1 MGDFMFKP
9 HEFAKKIGVS
19 VKTLQRWDVEGRLP
33 AKRTLSGH
41 RFYTEDD
48 LLITQG
54 LKPVDSKRKV
64 VVYCRVS
71 SSSQKPELRNQVSA
85 METFCLSRGLAVDDW
100 VSEIGS
106 GLNFKRKKFLS
117 IMLSMLKGEISTIV
131 VAHKD
136 RMCRFAFDFIME
148 LASSVRC
155 QIIVANQES
164 LSPQQELV
172 EDLMA
177 IIHCFSCR
185 LYGLR
190 NYSKEIKDHLKNA
203 IDNPVQDMSDLDS
216 KEIQC

>member
-1 MGDFMFKP
+1 MFKP
-9 HEFAKKIGVS
+9 HEFAPKIGVS
-19 VKTLQRWDVEGRLP
+19 VKTLQRWDAAGKLP

-48 LLITQG
+48 LLIAQG
-54 LKPVDSKRKV
+54 LKPIEEKRKV
-64 VVYCRVS
+64 IVYCRVS
-71 SSSQKPELRNQVSA
+71 SSGQKPELKNQVIA
-85 METFCLSRGLAVDDW
+85 METFCLNRGLAVDDW
-100 VSEIGS
+100 VSEIGG

-117 IMLSMLKGEISTIV
+117 IMMSMLKGEISTIV

-136 RMCRFAFDFIME
+136 RMCRFAFEFIQE
-148 LASSVRC
+148 LATSVGC
-155 QIIVANQES
+155 EIVVANQES

-190 NYSKEIKDHLKNA
+190 NYSKEIKDHLKKT
-203 IDNPVQDMSDLDS
+203 IDNPTQSMKKFDK

>member
-1 MGDFMFKP
+1 MFKP
-9 HEFAKKIGVS
+9 HEFAEKIGVS
-19 VKTLQRWDVEGRLP
+19 VKTLQRWDTSGKLP

-48 LLITQG
+48 LLIAQG
-54 LKPVDSKRKV
+54 LKPVEAKRKV

-71 SSSQKPELRNQVSA
+71 SSGQKPELKNQISA
-85 METFCLSRGLAVDDW
+85 METFCLNRGLAVDDW
-100 VSEIGS
+100 ISEIGG

-117 IMLSMLKGEISTIV
+117 IMMSMLRGEISTIV

-136 RMCRFAFDFIME
+136 RMCRFGFEFVQE
-148 LASSVRC
+148 LANSAGCEIV
-155 QIIVANQES
+155 VANQES

-172 EDLMA
+172 EDLMS

-190 NYSKEIKDHLKNA
+190 SYSKEIKESLKKA
-203 IDNPVQDMSDLDS
+203 INKPVQDMTELD
-216 KEIQC
+216 KEEIQC

>member
-19 VKTLQRWDVEGRLP
+19 VKTLQRWDVEGKLP

-54 LKPVDSKRKV
+54 LKPVESKRKV

-71 SSSQKPELRNQVSA
+71 SSSQKPELRNQISA
-85 METFCLSRGLAVDDW
+85 METFCLNRGLAVDDW
-100 VSEIGS
+100 VSEIGG

-117 IMLSMLKGEISTIV
+117 IILSMLKGEISTIV

-136 RMCRFAFDFIME
+136 RMCRFAFDLIME
-148 LASSVRC
+148 LASSVGC

-177 IIHCFSCR
+177 IIHCFSGR

-190 NYSKEIKDHLKNA
+190 NYSKEIKDSLKNA
-203 IDNPVQDMSDLDS
+203 IDKPLQDISDLDS
-216 KEIQC
+216 QEIQF

>member
-1 MGDFMFKP
+1 MFKP
-9 HEFAKKIGVS
+9 HEFAKNIGVS
-19 VKTLQRWDVEGRLP
+19 VKTLQRWDTAGKLP

-48 LLITQG
+48 LLIAKG
-54 LKPVDSKRKV
+54 LKPVEAKRKV

-71 SSSQKPELRNQVSA
+71 SSGQKPELKNQVTA
-85 METFCLSRGLAVDDW
+85 METFCLNRGLAVDDW
-100 VSEIGS
+100 ISEIGG

-117 IMLSMLKGEISTIV
+117 LMMSMLKGDIATIV

-136 RMCRFAFDFIME
+136 RMCRFAFEFIQE
-148 LASSVRC
+148 LATSVGC
-155 QIIVANQES
+155 EILVANQES

-190 NYSKEIKDHLKNA
+190 NYSKEIKDHLKKA
-203 IDNPVQDMSDLDS
+203 IDKPVQKLSELDN

>member
-1 MGDFMFKP
+1 MFKP
-9 HEFAKKIGVS
+9 HEFAEKIGVS
-19 VKTLQRWDVEGRLP
+19 VKTLQRWDTAGKLP

-48 LLITQG
+48 LLIAQG
-54 LKPVDSKRKV
+54 LKPIELKRKV
-64 VVYCRVS
+64 IVYCRVS
-71 SSSQKPELRNQVSA
+71 SSGQKPELKNQISA
-85 METFCLSRGLAVDDW
+85 METFCLNRGLAVDDW
-100 VSEIGS
+100 VSEIGG

-117 IMLSMLKGEISTIV
+117 IMMSMLRGEISTIV

-136 RMCRFAFDFIME
+136 RMCRFAFDFILE
-148 LASSVRC
+148 LATSVGC
-155 QIIVANQES
+155 KIVVANQES

-190 NYSKEIKDHLKNA
+190 NYSKEIKENLKKA
-203 IDNPVQDMSDLDS
+203 IDKPVQDLTELDK

>member
-1 MGDFMFKP
+1 MFKP

-100 VSEIGS
+100 VSEIGG

-172 EDLMA
+172 EDLMT

-203 IDNPVQDMSDLDS
+203 IDEPVQDMSDLDS

>member
-1 MGDFMFKP
+1 MYKP
-9 HEFAKKIGVS
+9 HEFAEKIGVS
-19 VKTLQRWDVEGRLP
+19 VKTLQRWDTSQKLP

-48 LLITQG
+48 LLIAKG
-54 LKPVDSKRKV
+54 LKPTESKRKII
-64 VVYCRVS
+64 VYCRVS
-71 SSSQKPELRNQVSA
+71 STSQKPELQNQVLA
-85 METFCLSRGLAVDDW
+85 METFCLNRGLSVDDW
-100 VSEIGS
+100 VSEIGG

-117 IMLSMLKGEISTIV
+117 VMMSMLKGEISTIV

-136 RMCRFAFDFIME
+136 RMCRFAFEFIQE
-148 LASSVRC
+148 LATSVNC
-155 QIIVANQES
+155 EIIVANQES
-164 LSPQQELV
+164 MSPQQELV

-190 NYSKEIKDHLKNA
+190 NYSKEIKENFKKA
-203 IDNPVQDMSDLDS
+203 IDKPVQDVTNLDK

>member
-1 MGDFMFKP
+1 MFKP
-9 HEFAKKIGVS
+9 NEFAKKLGLS
-19 VKTLQRWDVEGRLP
+19 VKTLQRWDISGKLP

-48 LLITQG
+48 LLIAQG
-54 LKPVDSKRKV
+54 LKPTEAKRKV

-71 SSSQKPELRNQVSA
+71 SSDQKPELKSQVSA
-85 METFCLSRGLAVDDW
+85 METFCLNRGLAVDDW
-100 VSEIGS
+100 VSEIGG

-117 IMLSMLKGEISTIV
+117 IMMSMLKGEISTIV
-131 VAHKD
+131 IAHKD
-136 RMCRFAFDFIME
+136 RMCRFAFEFIQE
-148 LASSVRC
+148 LATSVGC
-155 QIIVANQES
+155 EIVVANQES

-190 NYSKEIKDHLKNA
+190 NYSKEIKENLKKA
-203 IDNPVQDMSDLDS
+203 IDKPIQDITDLDN
-216 KEIQC
+216 KDIQC

>member
-1 MGDFMFKP
+1 MFKP
-9 HEFAKKIGVS
+9 HEFAEKIGVS
-19 VKTLQRWDVEGRLP
+19 VKTLQRWDASKKLP

-48 LLITQG
+48 LLIAQG
-54 LKPVDSKRKV
+54 LKPIEAKRKV
-64 VVYCRVS
+64 IVYCRVS
-71 SSSQKPELRNQVSA
+71 SSGQKPELQNQILA
-85 METFCLSRGLAVDDW
+85 METFCLNRGLAVDNW
-100 VSEIGS
+100 VSEIGG

-117 IMLSMLKGEISTIV
+117 IMMSMLKGEISTIV

-136 RMCRFAFDFIME
+136 RMCRFAFEFVQE
-148 LASSVRC
+148 LANSVGC
-155 QIIVANQES
+155 EIVVANQES

-172 EDLMA
+172 EDLMS

-190 NYSKEIKDHLKNA
+190 NYSKEIKENLKKA
-203 IDNPVQDMSDLDS
+203 IDKPIQDLTELDK

>member
-1 MGDFMFKP
+1 MFKP
-9 HEFAKKIGVS
+9 HEFAQKIGVS
-19 VKTLQRWDVEGRLP
+19 VKTLQRWDVAGKLP

-41 RFYTEDD
+41 RFYTESD
-48 LLITQG
+48 LLIAQG
-54 LKPVDSKRKV
+54 LKPVESNRRV

-71 SSSQKPELRNQVSA
+71 SSGQKPELKNQISA
-85 METFCLSRGLAVDDW
+85 METFCLGRGLAVDDW
-100 VSEIGS
+100 ISEIGS

-117 IMLSMLKGEISTIV
+117 MIIAMLKGEISVIV

-136 RMCRFAFDFIME
+136 RMCRFAFEFILE
-148 LASSVRC
+148 LATTVGC
-155 QIIVANQES
+155 EIIVANQES

-190 NYSKEIKDHLKNA
+190 NYSQEIKDNLKKA
-203 IDNPVQDMSDLDS
+203 IDKPMENLTELNKQ
-216 KEIQC
+216 EIQC

>member
-1 MGDFMFKP
+1 
-9 HEFAKKIGVS
+9 
-19 VKTLQRWDVEGRLP
+19 
-33 AKRTLSGH
+33 
-41 RFYTEDD
+41 
-48 LLITQG
+48 QG
-54 LKPVDSKRKV
+54 LKPIESKRKV

-71 SSSQKPELRNQVSA
+71 SSSQKPELKNQISA
-85 METFCLSRGLAVDDW
+85 METFCLNRGLAVDEW
-100 VSEIGS
+100 ISEIGG

-136 RMCRFAFDFIME
+136 RMCRFTFDFIME
-148 LASSVRC
+148 LAISVGC

-203 IDNPVQDMSDLDS
+203 IDQPIQSVSNLDN
-216 KEIQC
+216 KEIQSH

>member
-1 MGDFMFKP
+1 MFKP
-9 HEFAKKIGVS
+9 HEFSKKIGVS
-19 VKTLQRWDVEGRLP
+19 VKTLQRWDTSGRLP

-48 LLITQG
+48 LLIAQG
-54 LKPVDSKRKV
+54 LKPVESKRKV

-71 SSSQKPELRNQVSA
+71 STGQKPELKNQISA
-85 METFCLSRGLAVDDW
+85 MEIFCLNRGLAVDEW
-100 VSEIGS
+100 VSEIGG
-106 GLNFKRKKFLS
+106 GLNFKRKKFLA
-117 IMLSMLKGEISTIV
+117 IMLSMIKGEISTIV

-136 RMCRFAFDFIME
+136 RMCRFAFDFILE
-148 LASSVRC
+148 LATSTGC
-155 QIIVANQES
+155 EIIVANQES

-177 IIHCFSCR
+177 IIHGFSCR

-190 NYSKEIKDHLKNA
+190 NYSKEIKENLKKA
-203 IDNPVQDMSDLDS
+203 IDKTGQSMSGVDN